1 MWEVVTCV
9 PPYKDESYLGDEL
22 RFQIRKGRR
31 PEIDDEFPECYAQL
45 MKQCWSANPDERPK
59 AEELYKKIY
68 EFQIGYAGYDFI
80 ENYNPIYKDI
90 FTKAQV
96 KRKKFLEA
104 VYKVENNI
112 DLIEDEKKDL
122 DDRDDKN
129 LNKRVDRYFFPPHP
143 EAYTKSRLLS
153 NLNNYR
159 QPKVKEEISEVTR
172 TLEFLTVNN
181 FNSGIIDISFDD
193 E

>member
-1 MWEVVTCV
+1 M
-9 PPYKDESYLGDEL
+9 
-22 RFQIRKGRR
+22 KGRG

-59 AEELYKKIY
+59 AEELHKKIT
-68 EFQIGYAGYDFI
+68 EFQIGYAGYDFV
-80 ENYNPIYKDI
+80 ENNPIYKDI

-104 VYKVENNI
+104 VYKIENNI
-112 DLIEDEKKDL
+112 DLIEDVKKDL
-122 DDRDDKN
+122 DDRDDKY
-129 LNKRVDRYFFPPHP
+129 LNKHVDRYFSPPHP

-153 NLNNYR
+153 NLNDYR
-159 QPKVKEEISEVTR
+159 QSKVKKDKKEISEIER
-172 TLEFLTVNN
+172 TLESLTVNN